1 MVSDGNTAMQA
12 TAPDRG
18 LGPAEARRVL
28 VGLEVFALIAV
39 AGAWDFTVACFEAVW
54 QALVAAQLTILGG

>member
-1 MVSDGNTAMQA
+1 MSDGNAAMQA

-28 VGLEVFALIAV
+28 AGLVVFALVAV
-39 AGAWDFTVACFEAVW
+39 AGAWDFTVAYFEAVW
-54 QALVAAQLTILGG
+54 QALVAALLTILGG